1 MNRVAAWLCEA
12 NKGDGGAVGA
22 AGKDEGYAAVTKR
35 AMKFRAGYGTPEDPD
50 WVRAITHNNGTIS
63 DLSLSVSCRT
73 KDT

>member
-12 NKGDGGAVGA
+12 NKGDAGTVGA

-50 WVRAITHNNGTIS
+50 WVRVHC
-63 DLSLSVSCRT
+63 L
-73 KDT
+73 